1 MNRKLIFETP
11 APFISS
17 STWIIF
23 DRVNGEVLFAKN
35 EFEQR
40 QVASLTKIMTCYT
53 ILDLINRFGMGEHK
67 EIIRILPECS
77 QVNGTS
83 ANLVP
88 CDYLSVWELL
98 HGMMLPS
105 GNDAA
110 QVLAIHFGLLILRER
125 FIAFC
130 KT

>member
-1 MNRKLIFETP
+1 ME
-11 APFISS
+11 
-17 STWIIF
+17 
-23 DRVNGEVLFAKN
+23 
-35 EFEQR
+35 
-40 QVASLTKIMTCYT
+40 
-53 ILDLINRFGMGEHK
+53 RFSIGEHK
-67 EIIRILPECS
+67 EIIRILPECA
-77 QVNGTS
+77 QTTGTS

-110 QVLAIHFGLLILRER
+110 QVLAIHFGLHILRDR